1 MTRSPIITD
10 HAMLRY
16 LERVIGIDVDLHR
29 RAVEAIVAQGVA
41 RGACAVVVGGH
52 RYAIVDCHVVTVKPV
67 RTEVPRGWAH
77 PVDEREAR
85 RDDGF

>member
-1 MTRSPIITD
+1 MKINTIITD

-29 RAVEAIVAQGVA
+29 RAVEAIVAQ
-41 RGACAVVVGGH
+41 GACAVVVGGH

-67 RTEVPRGWAH
+67 RTEVPRGWAR